1 MQIKAEEQK
10 IIEKY
15 RANKANNLV
24 NIGKIKELATSVF
37 EGTAGSK
44 LILFDSRARG
54 DFNEDSDWD
63 LLVLLKEKKSF
74 NESFDKYAFPF
85 VELGYRNG
93 FDVQPLLFSY
103 EEWAKQSI
111 TPFYKN
117 VEEDGIVLFEN

>member
-15 RANKANNLV
+15 RANKANNLL
-24 NIGKIKELATSVF
+24 NIGKIKELAASVF

-44 LILFDSRARG
+44 LILFGSRARG
-54 DFNEDSDWD
+54 DFSEDSDWD